1 MRELS
6 IFPLHT
12 VLFPGTPLPLHIFEP
27 RYRLMIHDAIQHNTP
42 FGVVLIKQGVEALGP
57 LPEPHLVGCTANI
70 AKVEHLPD
78 GRMNLLAIGEE
89 RFRILTLD
97 RSGPFLRAKVEIL
110 PMEEP
115 QTLSVTREVKHL
127 RPWIRAYLKI
137 LKEVA
142 SETLPLEMFT
152 LPHDSLPLLYIA
164 ASLLQIPLIE
174 KQDLLEAETSA
185 HLLSKLKR
193 LYRREVTLLWHLHTS
208 SEAKAKHTFRLN

>member
-27 RYRLMIHDAIQHNTP
+27 RYRLMIQETLRHDSS
-42 FGVVLIKQGVEALGP
+42 FGVALIKQGVEALGP
-57 LPEPHLVGCTANI
+57 LPEPHLVGCVANI
-70 AKVEHLPD
+70 AQVEHLPD
-78 GRMNLLAIGEE
+78 GRMNILAVGEE

-97 RSGPFLRAKVEIL
+97 RSSPFLKAKVEII
-110 PMEEP
+110 PMEVP
-115 QTLSVTREVKHL
+115 QTLSVAREAKHL
-127 RPWIRAYLKI
+127 RPWITAYLRV
-137 LKEVA
+137 LKEITNE
-142 SETLPLEMFT
+142 SLPLEKLT
-152 LPHDSLPLLYIA
+152 LPHDSLPLLYFA

-193 LYRREVTLLWHLHTS
+193 LYRREIGLLWHLHMFN
-208 SEAKAKHTFRLN
+208 EAKQAHASRLN